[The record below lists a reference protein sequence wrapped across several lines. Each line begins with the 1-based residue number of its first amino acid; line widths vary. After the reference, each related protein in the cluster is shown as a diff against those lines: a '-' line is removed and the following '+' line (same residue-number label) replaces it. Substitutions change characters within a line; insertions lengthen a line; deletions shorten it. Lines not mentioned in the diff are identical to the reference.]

1 MPEGEREPTRRQES
15 PLRNEL
21 RSPVSPWSV
30 SRELRRVRLQYQR
43 AVAESI
49 GTNLGRLSPP
59 IPIRPRGC

>member
-1 MPEGEREPTRRQES
+1 MAES

-43 AVAESI
+43 VVAESI
-49 GTNLGRLSPP
+49 GTNLGRFITADPDTTA
-59 IPIRPRGC
+59 RM